1 MINIDTVHENIKN
14 NNTDIGFE
22 ITENNNNEIISTQ
35 QVQVTRERSDTK
47 TEDVTHQ
54 VPETRRVVQGS
65 QANNDNNLTPT
76 DTIQISDTKTEDG

>member
-1 MINIDTVHENIKN
+1 MININTVHENIKN
-14 NNTDIGFE
+14 NNNDIGFE

-54 VPETRRVVQGS
+54 VP
-65 QANNDNNLTPT
+65 
-76 DTIQISDTKTEDG
+76 